1 MKIDSKA
8 FAERWISEWNRKDVE
23 AMLSHFS
30 EAVIF
35 TSSRAKAI
43 LGSPRVEGKSRLR
56 EYWTKAIDR
65 IQTIRFTLDYA
76 ISDDHRM
83 GIVYT
88 AEIDGRR
95 VRSVEF
101 LVFGDDGLIREG
113 EAMHG
118 IELASF
124 EEVESL

>member
-1 MKIDSKA
+1 MERTRLKRDSKA
-8 FAERWISEWNRKDVE
+8 FADRWISEWNRKDVE

-30 EAVIF
+30 EDVIF
-35 TSSRAKAI
+35 TSSRARAI

-65 IQTIRFTLDYA
+65 IQTIRFTLDYL
-76 ISDDHRM
+76 IGDDDRM

-118 IELASF
+118 IEL
-124 EEVESL
+124 

>member
-8 FAERWISEWNRKDVE
+8 FADQWISEWKRKDVE

-30 EAVIF
+30 EDVIF
-35 TSSRAKAI
+35 TSPRATAI
-43 LGSPRVEGKSRLR
+43 MGSPRVEGKSKLR

-76 ISDDHRM
+76 ISDDDRM

-118 IELASF
+118 IEP
-124 EEVESL
+124 

>member
-30 EAVIF
+30 EDVIF
-35 TSSRAKAI
+35 TSPRAKAI

-56 EYWTKAIDR
+56 EYWTKALDR
-65 IQTIRFTLDYA
+65 IQTIRFTLDSV
-76 ISDDHRM
+76 ISDEEQM
-83 GIVYT
+83 GIVYV

-95 VRSVEF
+95 VRSAEF

-118 IELASF
+118 IE
-124 EEVESL
+124 V

>member
-8 FAERWISEWNRKDVE
+8 FANQWISEWNRKDVE

-30 EAVIF
+30 EGVVF
-35 TSSRAKAI
+35 TSPRAKAV

-65 IQTIRFTLDYA
+65 IQTMRFALDYV
-76 ISDDHRM
+76 ISDEHRM
-83 GIVYT
+83 GIVYN

-101 LVFGDDGLIREG
+101 LAFGDDGLIYEG

-118 IELASF
+118 IEL
-124 EEVESL
+124 